1 MADDVENPP
10 TKDKPKIEVP
20 KKRSVIVEQ
29 LRTWG
34 PAILAVFLIRT
45 YVFEPFNIPSPSMVP
60 TLLVGDYVVVNRS
73 SYGLWVPGTLVDLS
87 IIPKADDIWLPPRW
101 EVFDWGDPERGD
113 IIVFRY
119 PLNKK
124 TNYIKRVVGIPG
136 DEIEVRDHQIF
147 VNGVAQERTQ
157 IGQYRW
163 QNEKC
168 VDFNLPL
175 YTESLEGTTHP
186 KLLNPGKRVRG
197 YLNWGPKKVPEG
209 TVFVMGDNRDH
220 SADGREWGFVDEH
233 LIKGKAH
240 FTIFSWDSCGDDM
253 SDKIRGE
260 RIFKSLYGEVEPND

>member
-1 MADDVENPP
+1 
-10 TKDKPKIEVP
+10 
-20 KKRSVIVEQ
+20 
-29 LRTWG
+29 
-34 PAILAVFLIRT
+34 
-45 YVFEPFNIPSPSMVP
+45 
-60 TLLVGDYVVVNRS
+60 
-73 SYGLWVPGTLVDLS
+73 
-87 IIPKADDIWLPPRW
+87 
-101 EVFDWGDPERGD
+101 FDWGDPERGD